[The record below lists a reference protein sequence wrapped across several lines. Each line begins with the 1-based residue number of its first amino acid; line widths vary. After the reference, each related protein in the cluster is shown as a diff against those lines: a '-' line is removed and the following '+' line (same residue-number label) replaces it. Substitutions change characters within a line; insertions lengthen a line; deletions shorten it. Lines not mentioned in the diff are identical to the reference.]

1 MHLKTGLI
9 LLVICLALQ
18 VQGSK
23 VLAVCSETHELE
35 SLYHIKEG
43 KKITFAVN
51 LQLGSE
57 EHGTYGQPTN
67 YVFIYLCM
75 SVILPFTEIPNKINH
90 DEAKH
95 LADASGSDKT
105 DRTTKRSRV
114 STIRRM
120 FDVAKHRTK
129 RSSIFPTG
137 VKVCPQESVKQILA
151 SHQAYY
157 RLRVCQEAVWE
168 AFRIFLDRIPD
179 TNEYQNWVT
188 ACQRETFCIFDI
200 GKNFSNSQEHLEIIQ
215 RRVKHRS
222 FQERKDEISTEKT
235 GGKKYEDISSPSA
248 AGVPNIS
255 LPPYASALNGTLH
268 NEIVND
274 TKTPAKGLEPEVT
287 NTVPE
292 LSGEQMVEF
301 SITLINHE
309 YTPELSDPNSPQY
322 QELAAKIQHQMQKI
336 FEKLPG
342 FKEIHVLG
350 FRRNMDKDGSSST
363 EVRYVVNFEKDSS
376 EVKGPED
383 DISTIGSNKVEN
395 EKSPLSTNEGEEIP
409 GIKFSV
415 PELQQ
420 LVAMALQEDQSLI
433 MDLGTLQFT
442 DEAMK
447 QPSDSANDIKSVVTL
462 APGDTDSGDGLSA
475 ELPLGYPS
483 PAIVEQ
489 TGDSLISDY
498 ITGTTVQSGDTS
510 TPDNFISSNPAFP
523 SKPSSELSK
532 DKPVAEHDLESLKD
546 IEDMNIVTDNQTS
559 TVPFSIQDS
568 TDSPSK
574 SEDSDIPPPAD
585 ESASNDL
592 STRESEV
599 PDEQAVTL
607 AAYTTSPNFL
617 HPSDQKSEAERKK
630 EETIKEV
637 SQESLAGQAVKIID
651 PPESSGDDI
660 SPRDRTLP
668 SLIDS
673 SDHSTSL
680 PEEVTIGTLP
690 INQIT
695 LLPAV
700 TSPSHSHSIIIE
712 QSLEITGAPVP
723 AAESKIPTG
732 FDTGVQDI
740 AGELDRVH
748 PMSPATVDEVEYGSG
763 YISVSESQPAE
774 ATPAPTLKYVTTGS
788 MTTAAKGK
796 ELVVFF
802 SLRVTNIHF
811 SDDLFNRSSPEYRA
825 LEQQFMQLLL
835 PYLQSNL
842 TGFKQLEILNFRNG
856 SVIVNSKM
864 KFAKTVPYNITEA
877 VHCVL
882 ENFCDAAAQYLNL
895 EIDSYSL
902 DIEPADRADPCKFMA
917 CDEFSECITNEWTK
931 EADCLCKPGYAS
943 QDGLPCRSLC
953 EMEPHFCVNGGKCK
967 LVPGKGAVC
976 RCPVRRHRFYQGE
989 RCAKFVPEP
998 IQPLILKAVV
1008 LSVLSLVF
1016 LVTILIIKI
1025 RRKCKNQTNLEGPAP
1040 NCGTENAVRI
1050 NPIFEHDEPITS
1062 FCHMPCSVSVCVS
1075 SSEIIDQGISY
1086 KYETTTQCEGHQM
1099 LQNQD

>member
-9 LLVICLALQ
+9 FLVICLALQ

-23 VLAVCSETHELE
+23 
-35 SLYHIKEG
+35 
-43 KKITFAVN
+43 
-51 LQLGSE
+51 
-57 EHGTYGQPTN
+57 
-67 YVFIYLCM
+67 
-75 SVILPFTEIPNKINH
+75 EIPNKINRN
-90 DEAKH
+90 EAKQ
-95 LADASGSDKT
+95 LADKT
-105 DRTTKRSRV
+105 ERTTKRSRV
-114 STIRRM
+114 STIRKI
-120 FDVAKHRTK
+120 FDMAKHRTK

-179 TNEYQNWVT
+179 TNEYQNWVN

-215 RRVKHRS
+215 RRVKHRP

-235 GGKKYEDISSPSA
+235 GGKKLEDISSLST
-248 AGVPNIS
+248 AGAPNVS
-255 LPPYASALNGTLH
+255 PPPYASAPNGTLR

-274 TKTPAKGLEPEVT
+274 TKTPVKGLEPEVT

-292 LSGEQMVEF
+292 LPVEQMVEF
-301 SITLINHE
+301 SVTLINQE
-309 YTPELSDPNSPQY
+309 YTTELNDPNSPHY
-322 QELAAKIQHQMQKI
+322 QELAGKFQHQMQKI

-350 FRRNMDKDGSSST
+350 FSRNMEKDGSSST
-363 EVRYVVNFEKDSS
+363 VARYVVNFERDSS
-376 EVKGPED
+376 EVKGTGD

-395 EKSPLSTNEGEEIP
+395 EKSPLSTKEEEEIP
-409 GIKFSV
+409 GIKFTV
-415 PELQQ
+415 TDLQQ

-442 DEAMK
+442 NEAIK
-447 QPSDSANDIKSVVTL
+447 PSSDSDNDIKSVVTI
-462 APGDTDSGDGLSA
+462 APAGTESDDGLSA

-483 PAIVEQ
+483 PATVEQ
-489 TGDSLISDY
+489 TGDDLISEY
-498 ITGTTVQSGDTS
+498 TTGSTMLSGDIS
-510 TPDNFISSNPAFP
+510 APENFISSKPAFP
-523 SKPSSELSK
+523 AKPSSEWAKEQES
-532 DKPVAEHDLESLKD
+532 ESLKET
-546 IEDMNIVTDNQTS
+546 EDMNIIIDHQSS
-559 TVPFSIQDS
+559 TVPFSTLDS
-568 TDSPSK
+568 TDGPLK
-574 SEDSDIPPPAD
+574 SEDSDLPPPAD

-599 PDEQAVTL
+599 PAEQVVTR
-607 AAYTTSPNFL
+607 AAYTTPPNFL
-617 HPSDQKSEAERKK
+617 QPSDQKSEAERKK
-630 EETIKEV
+630 EQTVSTDLGV
-637 SQESLAGQAVKIID
+637 SQENLSGQAVKIID
-651 PPESSGDDI
+651 PPESSGDI
-660 SPRDRTLP
+660 LSTDRTLP
-668 SLIDS
+668 FFIDS

-680 PEEVTIGTLP
+680 PEEVIIATLP
-690 INQIT
+690 TDQIT

-700 TSPSHSHSIIIE
+700 TSPPHSHSIIIDQPFE
-712 QSLEITGAPVP
+712 VTGSP
-723 AAESKIPTG
+723 AAESSIPTG
-732 FDTGVQDI
+732 FETGVQDI
-740 AGELDRVH
+740 AAELDRVNT
-748 PMSPATVDEVEYGSG
+748 MSTVTMDEVEYGSG
-763 YISVSESQPAE
+763 YISGSESQPAE
-774 ATPAPTLKYVTTGS
+774 ATPAPTLKYVTTSS

-802 SLRVTNIHF
+802 SLRVTNMHF
-811 SDDLFNRSSPEYRA
+811 SDDLFNRSSLEYRA

-882 ENFCDAAAQYLNL
+882 EDFCDAAAQRLNL

-902 DIEPADRADPCKFMA
+902 DIEPADQADPCKFMA

-943 QDGLPCRSLC
+943 RDGLPCRSLC
-953 EMEPHFCVNGGKCK
+953 EMQPHLCVNGGKCE

-989 RCAKFVPEP
+989 RCAKFAPEP
-998 IQPLILKAVV
+998 IQPFILKAVV
-1008 LSVLSLVF
+1008 LSLLSLVF
-1016 LVTILIIKI
+1016 LVIILIVKI

-1040 NCGTENAVRI
+1040 NNCGTENAVRI
-1050 NPIFEHDEPITS
+1050 NPIFEHDEPISS
-1062 FCHMPCSVSVCVS
+1062 FSHMPCSVSACVS
-1075 SSEIIDQGISY
+1075 SSEIINQRTLH
-1086 KYETTTQCEGHQM
+1086 KYEKTTQCEGHQM
-1099 LQNQD
+1099 ILQNQD